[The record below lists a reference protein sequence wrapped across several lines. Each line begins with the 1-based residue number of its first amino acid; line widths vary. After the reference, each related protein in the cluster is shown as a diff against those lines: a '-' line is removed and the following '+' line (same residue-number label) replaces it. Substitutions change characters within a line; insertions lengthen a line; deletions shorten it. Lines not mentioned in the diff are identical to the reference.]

1 MMFIFKAG
9 AWWKITLISGITVAI
24 VWYVFGV
31 LAMVPLP

>member
-1 MMFIFKAG
+1 MLIFRAG
-9 AWWKITLISGITVAI
+9 AWWKVSIISGVTVAI